1 MTADLSYIINIAER
15 TEPDTASPDGAILA
29 GRIRGEWAR
38 RNASGASRKQTWD
51 PAHILTLLFD
61 PPGPDWAQQIESL
74 FSAWETDRHAH
85 GPDLSDL
92 VTIGLTRFGV
102 DPESVYA
109 QGAAIAA
116 ILGETENPMEFH
128 NPVHHRKVLFHG
140 LRLIE
145 ENNRLF
151 ANDPRAILAPE
162 ETALAMA
169 AICIHDLMHDGKG
182 NGHGKSYVPGR
193 LEQQAFDRARPWLH
207 AAGLDTEDLLDIESL
222 ILSTE
227 VTPIGDPAAPAARMR
242 SAYEFHFQG
251 GLVCE
256 LTGKLTRLQGRRDL
270 ARIGML
276 IHVADIANSAGV
288 SPAMS
293 RHETALFMR
302 ECGIADSGT
311 DPLPA
316 FLTGVGAAIDQF
328 EPARLLYEPSRKM
341 ILKTIEARKS

>member
-1 MTADLSYIINIAER
+1 MTVDLSYIIDMADR
-15 TEPDTASPDGAILA
+15 TEPDIASPDGIVLA
-29 GRIRGEWAR
+29 DRIRREWAR
-38 RNASGASRKQTWD
+38 RNAPGASRKQTWD
-51 PAHILTLLFD
+51 MAHTLTLLFD

-92 VTIGLTRFGV
+92 VRIGLIRFGV

-116 ILGETENPMEFH
+116 ILGETDNPMEFH
-128 NPVHHRKVLFHG
+128 NPAHHRKVLFHG

-162 ETALAMA
+162 ETALAMT

-182 NGHGKSYVPGR
+182 NGHGESYVPGR
-193 LEQQAFDRARPWLH
+193 LEQHSFDRARPWLH
-207 AAGLDTEDLLDIESL
+207 AAGLDSEDLLDIEVL

-227 VTPIGDPAAPAARMR
+227 VTPINDPAAPAARMR
-242 SAYEFHFQG
+242 SAYDFHFQG

-270 ARIGML
+270 ARIGL
-276 IHVADIANSAGV
+276 LLHTADIANSAGV
-288 SPAMS
+288 SVAMS

-302 ECGIADSGT
+302 ECGIAESKA

-316 FLTGVGAAIDQF
+316 FLTGIGTALAQF
-328 EPARLLYEPSRKM
+328 EPARSLYEPTRQK
-341 ILKTIEARKS
+341 ILGSL